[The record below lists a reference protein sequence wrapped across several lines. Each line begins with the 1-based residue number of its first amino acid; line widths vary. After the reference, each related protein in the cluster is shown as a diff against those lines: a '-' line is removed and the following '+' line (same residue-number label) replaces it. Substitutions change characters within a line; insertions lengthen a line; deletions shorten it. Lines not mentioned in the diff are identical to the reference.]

1 MVGTR
6 GTKQGSAA
14 NPALRHR
21 AMGLAITAAA
31 ALSACGATGGGG
43 GGGGG
48 VVIGAPGTACNPAIN
63 GEVCL
68 GSARMVCDPSLTVWT
83 QLAVCPQ
90 GSSCV
95 LTSATTTFCT
105 APVADTT
112 SSSGSDAGSTD
123 TGGGTP
129 DTFQDTAPPKDTQPD
144 APVADIKP
152 ADTLPVD
159 TGDPGDTAP
168 QPTGPMTISEIQQG
182 SVACP
187 SPDPAAWNQLPGV
200 TITGATVVT
209 SQRKLN
215 TDGTMIGMY
224 VQQGAGQWSGLFV
237 IGAKDGPLGALNLG
251 DVVNLTGDVKDYYC
265 LTEMYV
271 TAATTTAVG
280 QSPQASVATLY
291 QVGDSAG
298 PTKSEGWEGALV
310 ELHNVVSGG
319 DALGTD
325 GKPHGDFWVG
335 MTKGDMALRV
345 GAGFPGVYTSVK
357 QADGSFLPKYPA
369 GTMLGTVRGVIDY
382 NFGTFRLLLTEDP
395 LMGAP

>member
-1 MVGTR
+1 MLENKIHGIAIAPR
-6 GTKQGSAA
+6 
-14 NPALRHR
+14 R
-21 AMGLAITAAA
+21 GLARV
-31 ALSACGATGGGG
+31 ALAGLATVALGACGATGGGG

-48 VVIGAPGTACNPAIN
+48 VIVGAPGTACNPATY

-68 GSARMVCDPSLTVWT
+68 GSARMVCDPNLTVWT

-95 LTSATTTFCT
+95 LTSVTTTLCT
-105 APVADTT
+105 APTTDTT

-123 TGGGTP
+123 TGANKADTTKDSGGN
-129 DTFQDTAPPKDTQPD
+129 TQPD
-144 APVADIKP
+144 VQTTDIKTTDSVP
-152 ADTLPVD
+152 TDTI
-159 TGDPGDTAP
+159 DPGDVPP

-182 SVACP
+182 SVGCP

-215 TDGTMIGMY
+215 TDGSMIGVY
-224 VQQGAGQWSGLFV
+224 VQQGSGQWSGLFV

-280 QSPQASVATLY
+280 QSAQATTATLY

-298 PTKSEGWEGALV
+298 PAKSEAWEGALV
-310 ELHNVVSGG
+310 ELHNVVTGG

-335 MTKGDMALRV
+335 MTKGDTALRV

-357 QADGSFLPKYPA
+357 QADGTFLPKYPA
-369 GTMLGTVRGVIDY
+369 GTMLSTVRGVIDY

-395 LMGAP
+395 LLGAP

>member
-1 MVGTR
+1 MAEIRGRIEETATTR
-6 GTKQGSAA
+6 PIRRCVAA
-14 NPALRHR
+14 
-21 AMGLAITAAA
+21 LATWATI
-31 ALSACGATGGGG
+31 ALSACGNAGGGG

-48 VVIGAPGTACNPAIN
+48 VIGAPGTACNPASN

-68 GSARMVCDPSLTVWT
+68 GSARMLCDPSLTVWT
-83 QLAVCPQ
+83 QLAVCPP

-105 APVADTT
+105 TPTADAT
-112 SSSGSDAGSTD
+112 SSGSDASGSD
-123 TGGGTP
+123 SSGTP
-129 DTFQDTAPPKDTQPD
+129 DTAKDAAKDAQPD
-144 APVADIKP
+144 TPIADTKP
-152 ADTLPVD
+152 ADTSPPD
-159 TGDPGDTAP
+159 TGDPGDTPP

-187 SPDPAAWNQLPGV
+187 SPDPPAWNQLPGV

-224 VQQGAGQWSGLFV
+224 VQQGSGQWSGLFV
-237 IGAKDGPLGALNLG
+237 VGAKDGPLGALNLG

-271 TAATTTAVG
+271 TAATTTSVG
-280 QSPQASVATLY
+280 QSAQASAATLY

-298 PTKSEGWEGALV
+298 PSKSEGWEGALV
-310 ELHNVVSGG
+310 ELHNLVAGG

-357 QADGSFLPKYPA
+357 QADGTFLPKYPA

-395 LMGAP
+395 LLSAP